1 MSTVRG
7 RESQAA
13 QGVQE
18 MRASGLLE
26 VRQGDFGRIGKVRYL
41 GGRGEEG
48 GGRRE
53 EGAES
58 EELMFISR

>member
-18 MRASGLLE
+18 MRASGLRKM
-26 VRQGDFGRIGKVRYL
+26 RQGDFGRIGGVRYL
-41 GGRGEEG
+41 

-58 EELMFISR
+58 EEFVFIPR